1 MLTKYYFNIC
11 PIIRKSSK
19 AIDLFIGKTLFF
31 YPKQPPFP
39 IKTRVSLPSR
49 PTSQPY
55 SHPDVKR
62 WEWRYQA
69 INVLIMTINT
79 VTFVN
84 KAFLILN
91 QYLLRIEF
99 TMPILQSNRN
109 IYAVL
114 TAFPLG
120 ITSTDVKMIVN
131 MDIMRVD
138 MFDKTYTIIQL

>member
-1 MLTKYYFNIC
+1 MLIVT
-11 PIIRKSSK
+11 
-19 AIDLFIGKTLFF
+19 T
-31 YPKQPPFP
+31 
-39 IKTRVSLPSR
+39 
-49 PTSQPY
+49 
-55 SHPDVKR
+55 
-62 WEWRYQA
+62 
-69 INVLIMTINT
+69 NT
-79 VTFVN
+79 VASVN

-91 QYLLRIEF
+91 QYLLRIEI

>member
-1 MLTKYYFNIC
+1 MK
-11 PIIRKSSK
+11 RKEN
-19 AIDLFIGKTLFF
+19 LLFF
-31 YPKQPPFP
+31 FPKQPPFP
-39 IKTRVSLPSR
+39 AKAQAPLPSR
-49 PTSQPY
+49 PTSQPC
-55 SHPDVKR
+55 SHPDVKGR
-62 WEWRYQA
+62 EWRYQA
-69 INVLIMTINT
+69 IKVLIMTTNT
-79 VTFVN
+79 VAFVN

-120 ITSTDVKMIVN
+120 ITSTNIKMIVK

-138 MFDKTYTIIQL
+138 MFDKTYTIIPL